1 MKALDQ
7 AWGNNKSDS
16 EKESDIELIE
26 TGKKKKNLLVTT
38 RILMDVLRTEVNILN
53 LPLSKAETYL

>member
-16 EKESDIELIE
+16 KKKSDIELNKTE
-26 TGKKKKNLLVTT
+26 KKKKITSNYKNF
-38 RILMDVLRTEVNILN
+38 DGCLRTEVNILN